1 MSSAPVTVILPT
13 HNHAT
18 TIGYAI
24 RSVLEQTLPDF
35 DLVVI
40 GDGVDDHTRDV
51 VNELRQVDSRI
62 RFEDHPKH
70 PRHGEVIRH
79 QVLSEVS
86 SPVVSYHGDDD
97 LLLPE
102 HLQEMVSL
110 LEGRDFVHPQPIYVS
125 EARTIDLLPIDLADP
140 RWIIACLEPP
150 RLSRISL
157 TGATHTLEAYRRLPH
172 GWRTTPPEWPTDQY
186 MWAQFF
192 EVPGLRAATGVRP
205 TTLKL
210 PQRSRAETT
219 AEARGAEIAWWWERM
234 HASDFREFWDAE
246 AYAAMRRIAIK
257 KEMRVRQLNREV
269 AGAGPGVGGRA
280 AVVATGQGLGA
291 GLQWGRH
298 GASRGTPQGP
308 RLRHP
313 GRVTHRGVALTA

>member
-1 MSSAPVTVILPT
+1 MSAPPVTVILPT
-13 HNHAT
+13 HDHPT

-24 RSVLEQTLPDF
+24 RSVLEQTLADF

-40 GDGVDDHTRDV
+40 GDGVHDDTRDV
-51 VNELRQVDSRI
+51 VNDLRRADSRI

-70 PRHGEVIRH
+70 PRHGEAIRH
-79 QVLSEVS
+79 RVLSEVS

-102 HLQEMVSL
+102 HLREMVGL

-125 EARTIDLLPIDLADP
+125 ESRTIDLLPIDLADP
-140 RWIIACLEPP
+140 QWIRACLEPP

-157 TGATHTLEAYRRLPH
+157 TGATHTLQAYRRLPY
-172 GWRTTPPEWPTDQY
+172 GWRETPPDWPTDQY

-192 EVPGLRAATGVRP
+192 ELQDLKAATGVRP

-219 AEARGAEIAWWWERM
+219 AEARGVEIAWWWERM
-234 HASDFREFWDAE
+234 HAADFQQFWDAE
-246 AYAAMRRIAIK
+246 TYAAMRRIAIK
-257 KEMRVRQLNREV
+257 KEMRVRLMKQRALAQKQASSAESRWRPFWRRGA
-269 AGAGPGVGGRA
+269 AG
-280 AVVATGQGLGA
+280 
-291 GLQWGRH
+291 
-298 GASRGTPQGP
+298 
-308 RLRHP
+308 
-313 GRVTHRGVALTA
+313 